1 MKRLCCSSSS
11 FVCLCMWKLYIHDHH
26 SAYLRGAGG
35 SSRGRGGRSRLTK
48 HPCLSKGRHKAH
60 YDETYQNNKHRN
72 NYTLITP
79 DLGGA
84 SGSSRGRGRRSRL
97 AKDIHAY
104 QKNSIRH
111 IPAKRSRNQ
120 QGGNSHKS
128 SSGWI
133 PPIVLIARDLADVL
147 DALVG
152 GVEAVKGWRE
162 ERRKEREDRKNE

>member
-1 MKRLCCSSSS
+1 MKCLCCSSSS

-26 SAYLRGAGG
+26 SVYLR
-35 SSRGRGGRSRLTK
+35 
-48 HPCLSKGRHKAH
+48 
-60 YDETYQNNKHRN
+60 
-72 NYTLITP
+72 
-79 DLGGA
+79 GA

-111 IPAKRSRNQ
+111 IPAKRSRNK

-133 PPIVLIARDLADVL
+133 PPIFLIARDLADVL

-162 ERRKEREDRKNE
+162 ERRKEREDRKNG